1 MLRNY
6 IILAWR
12 NILRSKVYSLIN
24 ISGLS
29 LGITCCLLLALYIQ
43 DEMGYDKHH
52 TRLDDLYRIYTHF
65 ETDFGFGQPNIT
77 GISPPILPAV
87 RAEVPEIEAAARY
100 VGGRSQNLIT
110 YGDNVFYESDG
121 VIADSSL
128 FDVLTYEF
136 IEGNPRRALV
146 EANTVVITD
155 RLAHKLFNK
164 ESALNKLI
172 EINQQGLSVVFKV
185 TGVIKDQKKTFD
197 HINFATSMTSDGF
210 AKELRSEYM
219 MNQWAGEN
227 FFTGVVRLA
236 PGVDIKTV
244 EAKMD
249 QVLIKYG
256 SESLKALGFQKSLHL
271 EPVKD
276 VYLRSDIGQSAR
288 IKYIY
293 VIASIATFILML
305 ACINFMNLSTARA
318 GKRAAEIGIRKVMGA
333 FRSTLIRHILGE
345 AMVIVL
351 LAIAISMVLVQVCLP
366 YFNYL
371 TNKTISFDTGNA
383 GYFAL
388 ALLVLAVLT
397 GLLAGSYPAFYLS
410 SFQPAEVLKGKF
422 TLSNASGLLR
432 RSLVVFQFVIAITL
446 VSGMIIISRQL
457 NFMQHKNL
465 GFDANAKIVLPLR
478 TAEAR
483 DRYEGLRNELQK
495 YEAVEMVSGARFAP
509 GTRVFGDMIFYSEGG
524 SMETGRTNFR
534 NEVDQGYVELLGIP
548 MLAGRTFTSNRPM
561 ESQNKIIVNRASAKQ
576 YGYEPEEM
584 VGKNIYFDWENK
596 KHTFEVI
603 GVMEDYHHISVREEI
618 KPLILVMPDT
628 INEYEVMIA
637 SLRPGGNFEKAVA
650 GVEKIWKAQVDNT
663 PFEYSFLDENVQ
675 KQYDEDRRVSRII
688 TAFTCMAV
696 LISCLGLYGL
706 STYMAERRFKE
717 IGVRKV
723 MGASVQQI
731 VTLMSSEFVKLVLV
745 ALALSVP
752 LSWYLMDLWLQGF
765 AYRVSI
771 DVLIF
776 VYAGGIALIIALV
789 TVSFESLKAASA
801 NPLTA
806 LRAE

>member
-12 NILRSKVYSLIN
+12 NILRSKTYSLIN

-29 LGITCCLLLALYIQ
+29 LGITCCLLLTLYIR

-52 TRLDDLYRIYTHF
+52 ARPDDLYRVYTHF
-65 ETDFGFGQPNIT
+65 ETDFGFGQPNID

-87 RAEVPEIEAAARY
+87 RAEVPEIEAAARC
-100 VGGRSQNLIT
+100 VGGRAQSLII

-121 VIADSSL
+121 IVADSSL

-136 IEGNPRRALV
+136 IEGNPHRVLV
-146 EANTVVITD
+146 DANTVVITD
-155 RLAHKLFNK
+155 RLARKLFDN

-172 EINQQGLSVVFKV
+172 EINQQGTPVTFKV
-185 TGVIKDQKKTFD
+185 TGVIKDQKKSFV
-197 HINFATSMTSDGF
+197 HISFATSMTSDGF

-219 MNQWAGEN
+219 LNQWAGEN
-227 FFTGVVRLA
+227 FFTGLVRLA
-236 PGVDIKTV
+236 PGADIKTV
-244 EAKMD
+244 EAKMN
-249 QVLIKYG
+249 QVLTKYG
-256 SESLKALGFQKSLHL
+256 AESLKALGFAKTLHL
-271 EPVKD
+271 EPIKD
-276 VYLRSDIGQSAR
+276 IYLHSDIGQSPR

-293 VIASIATFILML
+293 VIASIAAFILVL

-351 LAIAISMVLVQVCLP
+351 LAIAISIVLVQVCLP
-366 YFNYL
+366 YFNHL
-371 TNKTISFDTGNA
+371 TGKTISFDTGNV

-388 ALLVLAVLT
+388 ALLVLAVVT

-410 SFQPAEVLKGKF
+410 SFQPAEILKGKF
-422 TLSNASGLLR
+422 SLSNASGLLR

-446 VSGMIIISRQL
+446 VSGMIVISRQL
-457 NFMQHKNL
+457 NFMQNKSL
-465 GFDANAKIVLPLR
+465 GFDANARIVLPLR

-483 DRYEGLRNELQK
+483 DRYEGLRQELQK

-548 MLAGRTFTSNRPM
+548 MVAGRTFTNNRAM

-584 VGKNIYFDWENK
+584 VGKNIYFDWQNK
-596 KHTFEVI
+596 KHAFEVI
-603 GVMEDYHHISVREEI
+603 GVMENYHHISVREEI

-637 SLRPGGNFEKAVA
+637 SLRPGDDFEKAVA
-650 GVEKIWKAQVDNT
+650 GVEKIWKAQVNNT

-723 MGASVQQI
+723 MGASVKQI
-731 VTLMSSEFVKLVLV
+731 ITMMSSEFVKLVLV
-745 ALALSVP
+745 ALTLSVP

-776 VYAGGIALIIALV
+776 VYAGSIALIIALV

-801 NPLTA
+801 NPLNA
-806 LRAE
+806 LRTE

>member
-12 NILRSKVYSLIN
+12 NILRSKAYSLIN

-29 LGITCCLLLALYIQ
+29 LGVTCCLLLALYIQ

-52 TRLDDLYRIYTHF
+52 ERLDDLYRVYTHF
-65 ETDFGFGQPNIT
+65 DTDFGFGQPNIPS
-77 GISPPILPAV
+77 ISPPILPAV

-100 VGGRSQNLIT
+100 VGAGAQSLIT

-121 VIADSSL
+121 IVADSSL
-128 FDVLTYEF
+128 FQVLTYEF
-136 IEGNPRRALV
+136 VEGNPRHALV
-146 EANTVVITD
+146 DANTVVITD
-155 RLAHKLFNK
+155 RLARKLFNN

-172 EINQQGLSVVFKV
+172 EINQQGIPVTFKI
-185 TGVIKDQKKTFD
+185 TGVIKDQKRTFD
-197 HINFATSMTSDGF
+197 HINFATSMTSDGY
-210 AKELRSEYM
+210 AEDLRSEYM
-219 MNQWAGEN
+219 MHQWAGEN
-227 FFTGVVRLA
+227 FFNAVVRLA
-236 PGVDIKTV
+236 PGHDIRAV

-249 QVLIKYG
+249 QVLAKYG
-256 SESLKALGFQKSLHL
+256 TESLKALGFAKSLHL

-276 VYLRSDIGQSAR
+276 VYLRSDIGQSPR
-288 IKYIY
+288 IRYIY
-293 VIASIATFILML
+293 VIASIAIFILL
-305 ACINFMNLSTARA
+305 IACINFMNLSTARA

-333 FRSTLIRHILGE
+333 FRSTLIQHILGE

-351 LAIAISMVLVQVCLP
+351 LAVAISVVLTQVSLP

-371 TNKTISFDTGNA
+371 TNKTISFDTDNA

-388 ALLVLAVLT
+388 ALLIVTVFT

-422 TLSNASGLLR
+422 ALSNASGFLR
-432 RSLVVFQFVIAITL
+432 RSLVIFQFVIAITL

-457 NFMQHKNL
+457 SFMQNKSL
-465 GFDANAKIVLPLR
+465 GFDANARIVLPLR
-478 TAEAR
+478 TVEAR
-483 DRYEGLRNELQK
+483 NRYESLRNELQED
-495 YEAVEMVSGARFAP
+495 EAVEMVSGARFAP
-509 GTRVFGDMIFYSEGG
+509 GTRVFGDMIFYAEGG

-534 NEVDQGYVELLGIP
+534 NEVDQGYIELLDIP
-548 MLAGRTFTSNRPM
+548 MLAGRTFTNNRDM

-584 VGKNIYFDWENK
+584 VGKNIYFDWDKK
-596 KHTFEVI
+596 KHSFEVI
-603 GVMEDYHHISVREEI
+603 GVTEDYHHISTREEI

-637 SLRPGGNFEKAVA
+637 SLRPGGDFEKAVK

-675 KQYDEDRRVSRII
+675 KQYDEDRRVARII

-723 MGASVQQI
+723 MGASVKQI
-731 VTLMSSEFVKLVLV
+731 VSLMSSEFIKLVLV

-776 VYAGGIALIIALV
+776 VYAGSIALIIALI
-789 TVSFESLKAASA
+789 TVSFESLKAASS
-801 NPLTA
+801 NPLNA
-806 LRAE
+806 LRSE

>member
-6 IILAWR
+6 IVLAWR
-12 NILRSKVYSLIN
+12 NMLRSKVYSLIN

-52 TRLDDLYRIYTHF
+52 DRLGDLYRVYTHF
-65 ETDFGFGQPNIT
+65 DTDFGFGQPDID

-87 RAEVPEIEAAARY
+87 HAEVPEVEAAARV
-100 VGGRSQNLIT
+100 VGGRAQSLIT
-110 YGDNVFYESDG
+110 YGDNVFYEADG
-121 VIADSSL
+121 ILADSML
-128 FDVLTYEF
+128 FEVLTYEF
-136 IEGNPRRALV
+136 LEGSPRHALV
-146 EANTVVITD
+146 DANTVVITD
-155 RLAHKLFNK
+155 ILAHKLFGNDP
-164 ESALNKLI
+164 ALNKLI
-172 EINQQGLSVVFKV
+172 EINQQGSPVLYKV
-185 TGVIKDQKKTFD
+185 TGVIKDQKKSFA
-197 HINFATSMTSDGF
+197 HISFATSMTSDGF

-219 MNQWAGEN
+219 LNQWAGEN
-227 FFTGVVRLA
+227 FFSGFVRLA
-236 PGVDIKTV
+236 PGADIKTV
-244 EAKMD
+244 ENKMN
-249 QVLIKYG
+249 QVLQNHG
-256 SESLKALGFQKSLHL
+256 AESLRALGFSKTLHL
-271 EPVKD
+271 ELIKD
-276 VYLRSDIGQSAR
+276 VYLHSAVGQSPR

-293 VIASIATFILML
+293 VIASIATFILVL

-318 GKRAAEIGIRKVMGA
+318 GKRAAEIGVRKVMGA

-345 AMVIVL
+345 AMIIVL
-351 LAIAISMVLVQVCLP
+351 LAIAVSIMLVQLTLP

-371 TNKTISFDTGNA
+371 TSKTISFNSGNA
-383 GYFAL
+383 AYFAV
-388 ALLVLAVLT
+388 ALLILAVVT

-410 SFQPAEVLKGKF
+410 SFQPAQVLKGKLALGSS
-422 TLSNASGLLR
+422 TGLLR
-432 RSLVVFQFVIAITL
+432 RSLVVFQFLIAISL

-457 NFMQHKNL
+457 NFMQHKSL
-465 GFDANAKIVLPLR
+465 GFDANARIVLPLR

-509 GTRVFGDMIFYSEGG
+509 GNRVFGDMIFYAEGG

-534 NEVDQGYVELLGIP
+534 NEVDQGYVELLDIP
-548 MLAGRTFTSNRPM
+548 MLAGRTFTNNRAM

-576 YGYEPEEM
+576 YGFEPDEM
-584 VGKNIYFDWENK
+584 VGKSIYFDWENK
-596 KHTFEVI
+596 KHAFEVI

-628 INEYEVMIA
+628 INEYEVIIA
-637 SLRPGGNFEKAVA
+637 SLRPGDNFEKAVA
-650 GVEKIWKAQVDNT
+650 GVEKIWKDQVDNT

-723 MGASVQQI
+723 MGASVKQI

-776 VYAGGIALIIALV
+776 VYAGGIALFIALI
-789 TVSFESLKAASA
+789 TVSFESLRAASA

-806 LRAE
+806 LRTE